1 MKTIAIFDLDGTLLY
16 TLEDLT
22 NSVNFA
28 LKEFNLPEC
37 TVQQV
42 RSFVGN
48 GIRKLMERAV
58 GINQNELSQ
67 NDFENCLAIFKSHY
81 EKNMYNKTK
90 PFDGIIEL
98 LKNLKETNIKIAVS
112 SNKFDSAVKELCKYY
127 FPNLIDIAIGE
138 SKITP
143 KKPDP
148 SGVLQIIDYFQE
160 KKENCVYI
168 GDSEVDIQTA
178 QNANVDCISVA
189 WGYKDKSFLIEH
201 NAQNIISTP
210 LDLLKKLSEKNS

>member
-22 NSVNFA
+22 DSVNFA

-48 GIRKLMERAV
+48 GIRKLMERAI

-112 SNKFDSAVKELCKYY
+112 SNKFDSAVKELCEYY
-127 FPNLIDIAIGE
+127 FPSLIDIAIGE

-178 QNANVDCISVA
+178 QNANVDCISVD

-210 LDLLKKLSEKNS
+210 LDLFKEITK